1 LEKEEWR
8 YDKWPE
14 FYLGK
19 NVCDFYDAEIVKKL
33 DALEKEEDE
42 ILKMEATTAEEQMS
56 SDEDGI
62 TTKDLAAAVK
72 KVRGKITILKQ
83 RHVLKAKRRAVSK
96 IKNLDEMT
104 MIERW
109 RSLAEN
115 HNWAPKSSSGDGA
128 SSRETVSGA
137 MSCSISAAG

>member
-104 MIERW
+104 MIEKW